1 MTIQINIP
9 VFRTLYPQ
17 FVQPIPFPDVLIQS
31 RFDMATGYVSPNQY
45 GCMTVAVRTQAL
57 YLMTAHLLALG
68 VIIAAGNYTGRP
80 GVLQGATID
89 KVSVTL
95 AAPPFGTSAWRYWL
109 NLTPYGAE
117 LLALLDV
124 QSVGGFYVGG
134 LPERSAFRKVG
145 GVF

>member
-1 MTIQINIP
+1 MIQIDIP
-9 VFRTLYPQ
+9 VFRTIYQQ
-17 FVQPIPFPDVLIQS
+17 FLSPIAFPDALIQAQ
-31 RFDMATGYVSPNQY
+31 FDMATGYISPNEY
-45 GCMTVAVRTQAL
+45 GCMTTAVRTQAL

-95 AAPPFGTSAWRYWL
+95 QPPPLRSQWAWWL
-109 NLTPYGAE
+109 NLTPYGAQ
-117 LLALLDV
+117 LLALLDM

-145 GVF
+145 GIF